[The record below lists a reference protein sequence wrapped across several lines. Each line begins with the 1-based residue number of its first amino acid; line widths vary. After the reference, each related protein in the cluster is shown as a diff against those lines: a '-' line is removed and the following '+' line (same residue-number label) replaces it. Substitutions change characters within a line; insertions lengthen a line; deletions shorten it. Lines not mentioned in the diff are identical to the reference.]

1 MILLFVKRVLF
12 SLLVVPLLFSCNNAT
27 TTTKAPTADTITTK
41 VTNNKMLANNITE
54 LIVTMLPTVDG
65 SMDDSE
71 VNNFVYPTEDTL
83 DVDSMNGLIG
93 AYGTAYKVWIG
104 PKGWT
109 GKGESGADGNTVATL
124 YPPPFTG
131 SSDSTPHVSYY
142 EVPACWGC
150 MLFAAA
156 PYFPRA
162 MKEYNENFNADN
174 KDPIK
179 IPDGIQIHQI
189 SATLITYTLPVSH
202 HLLNC
207 GVAYYLPAGEEGD
220 AYYKE
225 AHFVL
230 PENETKLA
238 DFLVKDFIRSKQLK

>member
-1 MILLFVKRVLF
+1 MVLLYLKRILL
-12 SLLVVPLLFSCNNAT
+12 SLLIVPLLFSCNNVT
-27 TTTKAPTADTITTK
+27 ETTKATTDTTKTK
-41 VTNNKMLANNITE
+41 VTTNKALANNITE
-54 LIVTMLPTVDG
+54 LGVTVLPTVDG
-65 SMDDSE
+65 ILDDSE
-71 VNNFVYPTEDTL
+71 VNNFVYPAKDT
-83 DVDSMNGLIG
+83 VYADSMNSQIA

-104 PKGWT
+104 PKSWT
-109 GKGESGADGNTVATL
+109 GKGESGADGNTVASL
-124 YPPPFTG
+124 YPPTFAG
-131 SSDSTPHVSYY
+131 ISDSTPHISYY

-156 PYFPRA
+156 PYFPGA
-162 MKEYNENFNADN
+162 MQEYNENFNKDN
-174 KDPIK
+174 TDPIK
-179 IPDGIQIHQI
+179 VPDGIQIHKI
-189 SATLITYTLPVSH
+189 STTLITYTLPVRH